1 MKKNYLDAGR
11 DLLLFA
17 VAVLLLV
24 LTWENNLLA
33 TIAIVG
39 LFLIRFCFWRST
51 GDLTVYLVGA
61 VLGPSTE
68 IIATRL
74 GIWTYASPSLLNIPL
89 WLPFAWG
96 FAAVLFV
103 RIAQNLLPVG
113 TGSNHST

>member
-1 MKKNYLDAGR
+1 MKRQYLGALR
-11 DLLLFA
+11 DVFIFC

-24 LTWENNLLA
+24 LFWRYNLLA
-33 TIAIVG
+33 TAAIVG
-39 LFLIRFCFWRST
+39 LYLIRFSFWRKK
-51 GDLTVYLVGA
+51 GDTAVYLVGA

-74 GIWTYASPSLLNIPL
+74 GIWTYAAPSFLNIPL

-103 RIAQNLLPVG
+103 RIAQNFID
-113 TGSNHST
+113 TK